1 MPSLTSVLTDR
12 FAAALTRA
20 FGEDFAGRDPV
31 IRSSQFADF
40 QANVA
45 LPLAKELKSKPRD
58 IAGQIVENLDLEGVC
73 ETPEISGPGF
83 INLTF
88 TPEFLASTLEAG
100 GAAAAPA
107 NDAPQ
112 TVAIDYSAPNVAK
125 EMHVGHLRTTV
136 VGDALARTHEFL
148 GNTVIRQNH
157 IGDWGTP
164 FGMLIEHLLD
174 VGVDS
179 DEASEVSENP
189 NAFYQ
194 AARAKFDSDDAF
206 ATRSRSRVVKL
217 QGGDE
222 ETLGLWTTLVGY
234 SREYFNRIYSL
245 LDVTLTD
252 DDLAGESTYN
262 DMLAEV
268 CDELEAK
275 GLATIS
281 DGALCVFPDGFTG
294 REGEPLPLIIRK
306 SDGGYGYATTDL
318 AAVRNRAL
326 NLGVN
331 RALYVVG
338 TPQAMHFEMVFTV
351 ARAAGWL
358 PETFSPEHVK
368 IGNVLGS
375 DGKILRTRSGAPLRL
390 AELLE
395 EAVTRAKM
403 TLAESSVDFGPEEA
417 DEVARIVGIG
427 AVKYADLSVAH
438 DTSYTFDLDRMLAP
452 IGNTAPYLQYAGARI
467 RSIGRKAEAEGVDA
481 TQVAN
486 AAISLGEMAEREL
499 ALSILGFADVVTEVA
514 AGSTPHRLCTY
525 LFDLAQAFTSFYEQC
540 PVLIAET
547 EELRDSRLRLS
558 AIVLEVL
565 QAGLGV
571 LGIRVPERM

>member
-12 FAAALTRA
+12 FAAALTQS
-20 FGEDFAGRDPV
+20 FGEDFARRDPV

-58 IAGQIVENLDLEGVC
+58 IAAQIVDNLDLDGVC

-88 TPEFLASTLEAG
+88 TPEFLASTLTAG
-100 GAAAAPA
+100 GVAAAPV
-107 NDAPQ
+107 NTEPQ
-112 TVAIDYSAPNVAK
+112 TIAIDYSAPNVAK

-194 AARAKFDSDDAF
+194 AARAKFDSDEAF
-206 ATRSRSRVVKL
+206 ATRSRARVVKL

-222 ETLGLWTTLVGY
+222 ETLDLWTTLVGY

-262 DMLAEV
+262 DVLAEV

-318 AAVRNRAL
+318 AAVRNRAV

-338 TPQAMHFEMVFTV
+338 TPQAMHFDMVFTV
-351 ARAAGWL
+351 ARAAGWP

-395 EAVTRAKM
+395 EAVTRAKA
-403 TLAESSVDFGPEEA
+403 TLSESSVDFEPAEA

-481 TQVAN
+481 SQVAN
-486 AAISLGEMAEREL
+486 AAISLGESAEREL
-499 ALSILGFADVVTEVA
+499 ALSILGFADVVAEVA

-547 EELRDSRLRLS
+547 PELRDSRLRLS